1 MSSKLLAR
9 DRGSG
14 SLSVSR
20 LRAAGALRG
29 AIAPGVCPISR
40 YGDGRERA
48 FAGLVR
54 SRFLKVP
61 RTTSAG
67 KPDANFLLEIKHG
80 LNDAQQKFHA
90 EWRGQSTIRPPI
102 NGKGRARTPG
112 LL

>member
-1 MSSKLLAR
+1 MDA
-9 DRGSG
+9 
-14 SLSVSR
+14 
-20 LRAAGALRG
+20 RG
-29 AIAPGVCPISR
+29 A
-40 YGDGRERA
+40 
-48 FAGLVR
+48 FLVR
-54 SRFLKVP
+54 ALVRQPVFRRGMKVP

-102 NGKGRARTPG
+102 NGKGRAVTPG